1 VDLES
6 SVISTRSK
14 DTTLHHNFLKE
25 NV

>member
-1 VDLES
+1 VNLES

-14 DTTLHHNFLKE
+14 DTALHHKFLKE